1 MSKYAIG
8 RDHRVLLISFF
19 DLRKLS
25 TYNTFKTYFKGTVLY
40 IEININSMIDY
51 QRKNVEILRKR
62 LLKFAKIYVESPVT
76 KNVHH
81 LSPSFVNI

>member
-8 RDHRVLLISFF
+8 RDHRVLLISIF

-40 IEININSMIDY
+40 IEININSVIDY

-62 LLKFAKIYVESPVT
+62 RLNFAKIYA
-76 KNVHH
+76 
-81 LSPSFVNI
+81 